1 MFNCSDWEFKRIKE
15 NQNMFIDFKEYPEV
29 VVRGFNRLNN
39 SQQDSKF
46 LGVFTVFT
54 EKEGIYCFILYRKT
68 GYNKKGIIQG

>member
-39 SQQDSKF
+39 SQEDSKF

-54 EKEGIYCFILYRKT
+54 EKEGMIFVILYRKI
-68 GYNKKGIIQG
+68 GYNKKGGI